1 MADEEKKKSTEQP
14 IIIKKIN
21 KGGHGAHGG
30 AWKVAYADFVT
41 AMMAFFIVMW
51 IMSASTEVKENVS
64 AYFDNP
70 GIFKFVEGKSAVPI
84 EMGLKPVPGKKMGE
98 EKGDGNGDKPQ
109 EFLTLD
115 KKQQDSLI
123 KEITRQAIQDS
134 IQAQKAL
141 EETSE
146 ILKELTKQVSIDNP
160 DLKELINSIQF
171 EFTDEGLK
179 IEFVET
185 KESLFF
191 KSGSSELLPSAKKI
205 LLTFAKEIGK
215 LSNYVQI
222 EGHTD
227 AKSYSNK
234 NGYSNWEL
242 SADRA
247 NATRRALSAS
257 GLWNGQVVG
266 VTGFAEQKLLN
277 KENPFDERNRRV
289 TLLVKK
295 LDTKE
300 IMDSKLGR

>member
-1 MADEEKKKSTEQP
+1 MADEERKKSTEQP

-51 IMSASTEVKENVS
+51 ILAASSDVKESVS
-64 AYFDNP
+64 AYFDTP
-70 GIFKFVEGKSAVPI
+70 GIFKYVEGKTAVPI
-84 EMGLKPVPGKKMGE
+84 EMGLKPIPGKKLGE
-98 EKGDGNGDKPQ
+98 EKGDGNGEKPE

-115 KKQQDSLI
+115 KAQQDSLI
-123 KEITRQAIQDS
+123 KEITKQAIQDS
-134 IQAQKAL
+134 IQTQKKL

-146 ILKELTKQVSIDNP
+146 VLKELVKQVSIDNP

-179 IEFVET
+179 IEFVES

-191 KSGSSELLPSAKKI
+191 KSGSSELLPNAKKI

-215 LSNYVQI
+215 LSNSIEI

-227 AKSYSNK
+227 SKSYGNK

-247 NATRRALSAS
+247 NATRRALSSS
-257 GLWNGQVVG
+257 GLWSGQVEG
-266 VTGFAEQKLLN
+266 VKGFADQKHLI

-289 TLLVKK
+289 TLLVKQLK
-295 LDTKE
+295 TKD